1 MKRDI
6 SNGVEATPIQMVNE
20 FEPEFYL
27 NFTYIKEREFAI
39 DTDLIKTGDLKS
51 CDCEDDCS
59 DSSKCACRQ
68 LTVTE
73 HRALYPNTN
82 KAGYEFNHLLYQ
94 PKTA

>member
-6 SNGVEATPIQMVNE
+6 SNGLEATPIQVVNE
-20 FEPEFYL
+20 FEPEFYFDF
-27 NFTYIKEREFAI
+27 NYIKERQFVI
-39 DTDLIKTGDLKS
+39 DTDLIKTGDAKS
-51 CDCEDDCS
+51 CDCEDGCS

-73 HRALYPNTN
+73 HRALYPDTT
-82 KAGYEFNHLLYQ
+82 KAGYEFNSLLDH